1 MSSDRLPSLPPP
13 LPYQADSSNTSSP
26 RVGSIASSI
35 SSHTGSLSSYTS
47 VSSSNG
53 PKTPSPTLPAQAITG
68 PATAIIS
75 YDAMNQSAD
84 MYYPQHMSAG
94 QPPPP
99 QTVTSGLA
107 HYSQHQPQLL
117 PPGPSPY
124 SNQAPYSQYGY
135 ANGLTSPPAAPP
147 SVSNPMGNPSTVL
160 PSIPGVAGQAQYVGF
175 DTTGQQPPPGMKP
188 RVTAT
193 LWEDEGSLCFQVEA
207 RGICV
212 ARREDNHM
220 INGTKLLNVAGM
232 TRGRRDGIL
241 KSEKVRHVV
250 KIGPMH
256 LKGVWIPYERALDF
270 ANKEKITE
278 MLYPLFVHN
287 IGALLYHPSANPGRT
302 SQVMTAAD
310 RQRRESVP
318 MRNPPP
324 PGLPSIGQHHPLAL
338 PGPQQSLSSQS
349 TASRPPLDRALTFP
363 TPPTSAS
370 SVMGSMATSEGFNWP
385 NQGMNGSQG
394 GNSMTMDGGLN
405 SARSMPNT
413 PAATP
418 PGSIQSMQS
427 YSSAAQGYD
436 NQRQMY
442 NAPPSQQS
450 PYQNS
455 ANPPPDRLYSQPGS
469 YQKNEM
475 APPASRPPAAVS
487 SSEQPDNKGP
497 NGISAEQQNHNHPE
511 EEGEHE
517 AEYTHDSASYD
528 HARAP
533 YNYNTGAG
541 VASMNSDAN
550 MPSEMA
556 SSQNHP
562 PASGRATPRTAPPP
576 QPYYQHHTGYN
587 SPQRVQQ
594 STSNLYN
601 VMTSDRAP
609 TNGGPGNDVYAPPA
623 DMSSSM
629 SNGYATQPPV
639 MNGSAPGMKRG
650 RDDED
655 DIVRPT
661 SDDMG
666 NLDLK
671 RRKTMM
677 ETTVSA
683 STYDTMSRPASAIA
697 APRRR

>member
-1 MSSDRLPSLPPP
+1 
-13 LPYQADSSNTSSP
+13 
-26 RVGSIASSI
+26 
-35 SSHTGSLSSYTS
+35 
-47 VSSSNG
+47 
-53 PKTPSPTLPAQAITG
+53 
-68 PATAIIS
+68 
-75 YDAMNQSAD
+75 
-84 MYYPQHMSAG
+84 
-94 QPPPP
+94 
-99 QTVTSGLA
+99 
-107 HYSQHQPQLL
+107 
-117 PPGPSPY
+117 
-124 SNQAPYSQYGY
+124 
-135 ANGLTSPPAAPP
+135 
-147 SVSNPMGNPSTVL
+147 
-160 PSIPGVAGQAQYVGF
+160 
-175 DTTGQQPPPGMKP
+175 
-188 RVTAT
+188 
-193 LWEDEGSLCFQVEA
+193 
-207 RGICV
+207 
-212 ARREDNHM
+212 
-220 INGTKLLNVAGM
+220 
-232 TRGRRDGIL
+232 
-241 KSEKVRHVV
+241 
-250 KIGPMH
+250 
-256 LKGVWIPYERALDF
+256 
-270 ANKEKITE
+270 

-287 IGALLYHPSANPGRT
+287 IGALLYHPSTNPSRT
-302 SQVMTAAD
+302 SQAMSAAD

-318 MRNPPP
+318 MRNPAP
-324 PGLPSIGQHHPLAL
+324 PGLPSIGQHHSLAL
-338 PGPQQSLSSQS
+338 PGPQQSLPSQAA
-349 TASRPPLDRALTFP
+349 TSRPPLDRAITFP

-394 GNSMTMDGGLN
+394 ASSMAMDGAIN

-418 PGSIQSMQS
+418 PGSIQNMQS
-427 YSSAAQGYD
+427 YPSASQAYD
-436 NQRQMY
+436 SQRQMY
-442 NAPPSQQS
+442 NAPSAQQS

-455 ANPPPDRLYSQPGS
+455 ANPPPDRLYSQSGS
-469 YQKNEM
+469 YQKSEM
-475 APPASRPPAAVS
+475 GPPASRPPATIS
-487 SSEQPDNKGP
+487 SSEQPENKGP
-497 NGISAEQQNHNHPE
+497 NGIGPAEQQQNQSHPE

-533 YNYNTGAG
+533 YNYNSAAG
-541 VASMNSDAN
+541 VSSMNNEAN

-562 PASGRATPRTAPPP
+562 PASGRATPRTAAPT

-601 VMTSDRAP
+601 VMSNDRAP
-609 TNGGPGNDVYAPPA
+609 TNGSAGNDVYAPPA

-629 SNGYATQPPV
+629 PNGYAAQPPV

-655 DIVRPT
+655 DIVRPA

-671 RRKTMM
+671 RRKTML

-683 STYDTMSRPASAIA
+683 PTYDAMSRPASAIA